1 MPKIIKGGIFIENK
15 NSSLEKLEELIKSQ
29 DKDVFIKLLIEV
41 LKLNIKNIEFDQKIG
56 LKDISEYEFELIKIK
71 LILNTNEEIE
81 MYLKMIKKCK
91 VKESI
96 FCYWCTIYEEELMK
110 TKDNQETI
118 LNKVLI
124 SELNKKKYQQRIFL
138 EIENNK
144 TQILETGTE
153 VNFLEI
159 MNYIEKFK
167 SKTNKYER
175 LEKYFDNENNDVLLI
190 GIKMK
195 RDKILE

>member
-1 MPKIIKGGIFIENK
+1 
-15 NSSLEKLEELIKSQ
+15 
-29 DKDVFIKLLIEV
+29 
-41 LKLNIKNIEFDQKIG
+41 
-56 LKDISEYEFELIKIK
+56 
-71 LILNTNEEIE
+71 
-81 MYLKMIKKCK
+81 
-91 VKESI
+91 
-96 FCYWCTIYEEELMK
+96 MK
-110 TKDNQETI
+110 TNDNQETI

-124 SELNKKKYQQRIFL
+124 SELDKKKYQQRIFL

-175 LEKYFDNENNDVLLI
+175 LEKYFNNENNDVLLI